1 MLSTGSQDS
10 VNRMNAFNAVE
21 TIAATMHNSNPEK
34 TLSYISWGHSGVLY
48 FDGSWNMVTTQEE
61 SASSAR
67 YESQRLPN
75 SGTST
80 TYYTLDI
87 KDFRLNGQNENLIED
102 IKISTVW

>member
-21 TIAATMHNSNPEK
+21 IIAATMHNSNPEK
-34 TLSYISWGHSGVLY
+34 TLSYISWGQSGNLY

>member
-1 MLSTGSQDS
+1 
-10 VNRMNAFNAVE
+10 
-21 TIAATMHNSNPEK
+21 
-34 TLSYISWGHSGVLY
+34 
-48 FDGSWNMVTTQEE
+48 MVTTQEE